1 MREPIFVEAVAE
13 VAIRSKAYQG
23 MIAFCLIVFFFL
35 AYFRLVAMAWQ

>member
-23 MIAFCLIVFFFL
+23 MIAFCLIVFFL